1 MKKKISNKNSKL
13 QIILVILISLL
24 VGYFF
29 GVNKIKYDWQNYK
42 PQLSIIN
49 QEPPPGLITVDAT
62 PFWTVWAKLEQGYYD
77 KSKLN
82 TQKMLNGAIEGMVQ
96 SLGDPFTLYLPPAQ
110 NSSFQQGLA
119 GQFSGIGAEL
129 GLGPDAKQIIIIAPL
144 TGSPSE
150 KAGIKAGDII
160 LGVDGQSTSGWDL
173 NTAVA
178 KIRGPKGTKVTL
190 TVLHK
195 GSKTPVDIV
204 ITRDVIT
211 VKSVTGW
218 VKPVS
223 CSSGTCQTI
232 DQSKAT
238 ANNPEV
244 AYIDLSQFGDN
255 TNQDWTSV
263 VNSLVTQM
271 KGKNV
276 KGVILDLR
284 NNPGG
289 YLTDATYIASE
300 FLAEGSPVV
309 TEDDGIPA
317 DQKTLYA
324 TRQGAFTNI
333 PVVVLI
339 NKGSASASEIVAGA
353 LRDNGRAKLVGDT
366 SFGKGTIQEAEDL
379 GGGAGLH
386 VTIAKW
392 LTPKGTWVNGKG
404 LTPDYTVNLNPND
417 PSTDT
422 QLEKAIQVL
431 VQ

>member
-1 MKKKISNKNSKL
+1 MKKKISNKNSKI

-49 QEPPPGLITVDAT
+49 QEPPAGLITVDAT

-276 KGVILDLR
+276 KGIILDLR

>member
-1 MKKKISNKNSKL
+1 MKNKIRDKNQKI
-13 QIILVILISLL
+13 QIILIILISLL

-150 KAGIKAGDII
+150 KAGIKAGDVI
-160 LGVDGQSTSGWDL
+160 LGVDGQSTTGWDL

-276 KGVILDLR
+276 KGIILDLR